1 MLASQEKVKKDTH
14 KMTEPK
20 TYCMKDNHTEKKFA
34 IHILNDTYLEYRVHM
49 NQ

>member
-20 TYCMKDNHTEKKFA
+20 TYCMKDNHTDGEE
-34 IHILNDTYLEYRVHM
+34 ICNTYS
-49 NQ
+49 